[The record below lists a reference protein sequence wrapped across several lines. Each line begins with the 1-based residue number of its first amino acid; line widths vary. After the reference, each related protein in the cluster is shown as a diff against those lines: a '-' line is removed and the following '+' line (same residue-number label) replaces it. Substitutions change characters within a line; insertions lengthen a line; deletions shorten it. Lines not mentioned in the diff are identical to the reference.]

1 MSFVDAPQIVNP
13 APSIKPPAADAYAA
27 RLSPSDAAELA
38 ARRAA
43 DVRLAAR
50 LHGWKPIVLWYAF
63 WAVLTG
69 VGAISSLAS
78 GQVTASLV
86 SVIICALCTKY
97 AHYLYDG
104 GRRRV
109 WFAIW

>member
-1 MSFVDAPQIVNP
+1 MSFVDAPQIVSP
-13 APSIKPPAADAYAA
+13 APSIKPPVAEVHAA
-27 RLSPSDAAELA
+27 RLSQSDAAELA

-43 DVRLAAR
+43 DARLAVR
-50 LHGWKPIVLWYAF
+50 LHGWKPIVLWYAL
-63 WAVLTG
+63 WAILTA

-86 SVIICALCTKY
+86 SVIICALCAKY
-97 AHYLYDG
+97 AHYLYNG

-109 WFAIW
+109 WFVIW